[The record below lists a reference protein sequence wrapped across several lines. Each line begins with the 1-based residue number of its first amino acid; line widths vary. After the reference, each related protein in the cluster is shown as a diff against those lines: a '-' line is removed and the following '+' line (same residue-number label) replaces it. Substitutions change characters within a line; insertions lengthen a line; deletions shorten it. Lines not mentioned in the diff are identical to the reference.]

1 MLTLKPTALRIGK
14 KKSVRMSNT
23 ENVGRERTKYL
34 KGHFEKAPI
43 LLDVIIKAKEN

>member
-1 MLTLKPTALRIGK
+1 MRNI
-14 KKSVRMSNT
+14 
-23 ENVGRERTKYL
+23 ENIQRERTTYL